1 MGVMDLIRRRPADA
15 EKRSDWPAI
24 SLDDFLGMFTGLA
37 WGGYTLNQTSTSQV
51 EDISRDF
58 PGLVDGAYVH
68 SSIVFACEL
77 VRMQHFAE
85 ATFKYRRF
93 EKGRPGALFGDQSLL
108 PLEEPWQGG
117 TTGDLLARMLL
128 HADFAGSA
136 FITRLPGKRLQL
148 LRPDWMTIVVGSKEY
163 ADSPRWAPDSTL
175 VGYLYQPGGPA
186 GGLPPVAYSAEEVAQ
201 FCPVPDPLAQF
212 RGMSWLRPVLQDVMG
227 DRAATV
233 HKLKFFQNGAT
244 PNMIVNLDVQGTR
257 EEFQA
262 WVDLFREGYE
272 GNLNAYKTLF
282 LEKAVDTKVVGS
294 DFQQMDFKQTVGVS
308 ETRVAACA
316 GVPPVVVGLSE
327 GLQGSS
333 LNAGNYNS
341 ARRRFGDGTMRPL
354 WRNAAGSLA
363 QLISVPTGAK
373 LWYDDRD
380 IAFLRDDQKD
390 ASQVQL
396 FQAQTIRQLVDAG
409 YVADTVVAAVTSND
423 LTLLEHSGL
432 FSVQLQPPG
441 TVLPAASKNG
451 SSAETPAPQGGG

>member
-1 MGVMDLIRRRPADA
+1 MGVTDLV
-15 EKRSDWPAI
+15 KRTFWPGVEQRQDWPAI
-24 SLDDFLGMFTGLA
+24 SLDDFLGMFSGLQ
-37 WGGYTLNQTSTSQV
+37 WGAYTLNQTTAGSV
-51 EDISRDF
+51 ETIGQDF
-58 PGLVDGAYVH
+58 PGLVDGAYCH

-93 EKGRPGALFGDQSLL
+93 DKGRPGALFGDQSLVL
-108 PLEEPWQGG
+108 LEQPWAGG
-117 TTGDLLARMLL
+117 TTGDLLSRMLL

-136 FITRLPGKRLQL
+136 FITRLPGRQLQL
-148 LRPDWMTIVVGSKEY
+148 LRPDWVTIVVGSKRY
-163 ADSPRWAPDSTL
+163 ADAPRWAPDSEL

-186 GGLPPVAYSAEEVAQ
+186 GGQDPVAYSATEVAQ

-212 RGMSWLRPVLQDVMG
+212 RGMSWLRPVLQDVLG

-244 PNMIVNLDVQGTR
+244 PNMIINLDVQGTR

-363 QLISVPTGAK
+363 QLISVPTGAQ

-390 ASQVQL
+390 LSQVQL

-409 YVADTVVAAVTSND
+409 YVADTVVAAVTAND
-423 LTLLEHSGL
+423 LTLLKHSGL

-441 TVLPAASKNG
+441 TGLPAASLNG
-451 SSAETPAPQGGG
+451 SAQTPAPTGGG